1 MEVDKSKKEFERPL
15 LKKSV
20 RWVIFV
26 TLWVQCVHVSQSS
39 GILSPSGSQISEDL
53 QMNQVEYG
61 CISPVY
67 SIGRWVGAWL
77 FAFVANAVNRKYM
90 MVFAGVTHGV
100 INMFFMFT
108 SNGYIILACRCFAG
122 IGHIWP
128 PIYTGLWVGQFAIQ
142 RYAKLWKNFSSI
154 TSPFGRAS
162 GFFIDL
168 FAGAQNV
175 RKNYIIIFYF
185 FLYSGDMDF
194 STTVLFYSLAVL
206 FYFSC
211 LIFTFLQS

>member
-1 MEVDKSKKEFERPL
+1 METRSPKREFEKPL

-20 RWVIFV
+20 RWIIFA

-39 GILSPSGSQISEDL
+39 GILSPSGNQISEDL

-67 SIGRWVGAWL
+67 SIGRWAGAWL
-77 FAFVANAVNRKYM
+77 FAFVGNSVNRKYL
-90 MVFAGVTHGV
+90 MVFAGVSHGI

-108 SNGYIILACRCFAG
+108 SNGYIILALRCFAG

-142 RYAKLWKNFSSI
+142 KYAKLWKLFSSI

-168 FAGAQNV
+168 FAGAENV
-175 RKNYIIIFYF
+175 SIIFFNIYYK
-185 FLYSGDMDF
+185 L
-194 STTVLFYSLAVL
+194 
-206 FYFSC
+206 
-211 LIFTFLQS
+211 